1 MKRLLTTLL
10 SILFI
15 CCSALQAQEIR
26 QLIIS
31 KYGRHYGFTLYENDS
46 LTHYHPGRSI
56 QQINGI
62 EYYINSDGRYGY
74 RQDGNKIYCY
84 TVAEE
89 KETLVMDFGLAVGD
103 TFALYDGLNVKVEEV
118 SDTLLPYGR
127 RGNQQISCKKILV
140 RGIELPDFT
149 DMWIEDVG
157 SLHYGLNPPKA
168 GDTRLI
174 YTCRYISNYYLDKY
188 EYQFD
193 FRIDDVRGVYVPL
206 EKRVGEDVFGSHEA
220 YLDAC
225 DDKYLTFDLRGDTL
239 CIGGYIAAWCDR
251 KPYLLIEEGTQDI
264 QITSIDYYVGFQ
276 QTCTSVYPI
285 DLKIPGFTREKYT
298 VHYKKRVCQVS
309 RDGSSALEPIALDSK
324 EWNIKTTVPNAD
336 DGFVSDVHMWIEGD
350 TVVDGMTCRKLYTQ
364 RTPRWE
370 EGEETLE
377 VGYCHQD
384 GDRYYQNGRLMF
396 DLGLQ
401 VGDTFYVSDDHME
414 AGFGYIVTNVGDTVL
429 QYYDTERRYVTI
441 SPINDLQYSD
451 IWLEGIGS
459 LTMGILDNDFY
470 YSIGMMKELLS
481 CSYGGEVFYDAE
493 RKCRQFVDT
502 YYDQMVY
509 VGGSSSY
516 YGMSGTQTID
526 GIEYVKE
533 NGGRYCYRQDK
544 NKIYCYDLAGG
555 KEHLVMDFGLEVGE
569 TFTLY
574 DGFNVKVE
582 EITDTLLSCW
592 GSQQISRKKM
602 LLRGVEQPDF
612 TDTWIEGIGSMR
624 YGLNPPTPKEAR
636 LLYCTVHIEE
646 GNLSGEDFFIEGDGS
661 SYTFIFEYQEENLY
675 FMWVRFGAEVTE
687 EHFSGH
693 DGYMA
698 AFYNNRLE
706 FSLHNDT
713 LHIGGYIGSYCE
725 GGQYFLIIENGKNI
739 RVSSMKH
746 PGFPDADCISV
757 NRIDADFPGFTQDSY
772 TVNFA
777 GRTYQ
782 ISRDGTSLTTVEL
795 KGKDTPYYD
804 LQGRPVAN
812 PTRGIYIKDGKKIAV
827 DSRI

>member
-1 MKRLLTTLL
+1 MKRQLTTLF
-10 SILFI
+10 SVIMI
-15 CCSALQAQEIR
+15 CCSALQAKDIR
-26 QLIIS
+26 QLFGSYIN
-31 KYGRHYGFTLYENDS
+31 FVLYENNNTISHS
-46 LTHYHPGRSI
+46 LKTFLQP
-56 QQINGI
+56 INGI
-62 EYYINSDGRYGY
+62 EYHKSSDGCYGY

-84 TVAEE
+84 TIAED

-118 SDTLLPYGR
+118 TDTLLPYWDGEL
-127 RGNQQISCKKILV
+127 ISCKKIQL
-140 RGIELPDFT
+140 RGIEQPDFT
-149 DMWIEDVG
+149 DMWIEDIG
-157 SLHYGLNPPKA
+157 SLRYGLNPPNA
-168 GDTRLI
+168 EESRLI
-174 YTCRYISNYYLDKY
+174 YARRYVPYSSRIY
-188 EYQFD
+188 ECKFD
-193 FRIDDVRGVYVPL
+193 FRVDDIRGVYAPL

-251 KPYLLIEEGTQDI
+251 KPYFLIEEGTQDI
-264 QITSIDYYVGFQ
+264 LITSIDYYVGFQ
-276 QTCTSVYPI
+276 QNCTSVYPI

-298 VHYKKRVCQVS
+298 VHYKERFWQIS
-309 RDGSSALEPIALDSK
+309 RDGSSALEPIALDGK
-324 EWNIKTTVPNAD
+324 EWNIRTTVPNAD
-336 DGFVSDVHMWIEGD
+336 DGFVSDVRLWIEGD
-350 TVVDGMTCRKLYTQ
+350 TIVDGMTCRKLYKQT
-364 RTPRWE
+364 TPRWE
-370 EGEETLE
+370 EGEEKLE
-377 VGYCHQD
+377 VGYCYQD
-384 GDRYYQNGRLMF
+384 GDKYYQNGRLMF

-401 VGDTFYVSDDHME
+401 VGDTFYVSDDHMK
-414 AGFGYIVTNVGDTVL
+414 AGLGYIVTNVGDTVL
-429 QYYDTERRYVTI
+429 QDGVDRRCVTI
-441 SPINDLQYSD
+441 SPANDLQHSD
-451 IWLEGIGS
+451 VWVEGIGS
-459 LTMGILDNDFY
+459 LAMGIMDNNFY
-470 YSIGMMKELLS
+470 YSAGMVKELLS
-481 CSYGGEVFYDAE
+481 YSYGGEVFYDAE

-516 YGMSGTQTID
+516 YGMSGTQTIN

-602 LLRGVEQPDF
+602 LLRGVEQPEF

-646 GNLSGEDFFIEGDGS
+646 GNLSGENFFGGS
-661 SYTFIFEYQEENLY
+661 DDSYTFIFKHQEEGLY
-675 FMWVRFGAEVTE
+675 FTWVRFGAEVTE